1 MVGMT
6 GMPEAALAKELGI
19 DYVSVAIVV
28 NWAAGVSDEALS
40 MIEIM
45 NTVKKNM
52 KSVKAQLP
60 NLLKFL

>member
-1 MVGMT
+1 MT
-6 GMPEAALAKELGI
+6 GMPEAALARELGI

-28 NWAAGVSDEALS
+28 NWAAGVSEEMLS

-52 KSVKAQLP
+52 KSIKTQLP